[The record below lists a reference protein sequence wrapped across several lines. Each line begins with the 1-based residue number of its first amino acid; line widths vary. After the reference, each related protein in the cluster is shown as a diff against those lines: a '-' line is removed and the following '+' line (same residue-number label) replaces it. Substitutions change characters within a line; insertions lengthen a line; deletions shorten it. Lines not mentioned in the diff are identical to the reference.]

1 MLSYESANLLKEPLR
16 QDDCTRAECVIRN
29 IAYYLQSLEKANYG
43 GLSICERIG
52 TSPSS
57 GTIAEGVDKDKT
69 IHTYI
74 DDYLA
79 QTKPLCENCWA
90 FNICPMCYAA
100 CFDKGGVNIKKKSFA
115 CQNCRTHTYLMLG
128 TFCTLMEERPDAL
141 EVLDRSVLL

>member
-1 MLSYESANLLKEPLR
+1 MLCSGACAKFM
-16 QDDCTRAECVIRN
+16 CTQME
-29 IAYYLQSLEKANYG
+29 

-52 TSPSS
+52 TSPSI

>member
-1 MLSYESANLLKEPLR
+1 MFRACAKFMCTQMEDCLFASELEPLP
-16 QDDCTRAECVIRN
+16 
-29 IAYYLQSLEKANYG
+29 
-43 GLSICERIG
+43 SI
-52 TSPSS
+52 